1 MKKYI
6 RILMWLGLSPALC
19 LAQQQNQIN
28 SDQWTITDALG
39 RRAIERAEAGPQ
51 RADKTVAMFYWTWHQ
66 GQDDTTYQ
74 IKNISEIVRQ
84 FPEAMRDYNHPAWGT
99 KKPGYFYWEEP
110 LLGYYK
116 TTDPW
121 VLRKHAELLAD
132 AGVDVVFFDC
142 TNGSLTWKESYEV
155 LFETWDRAQREGVKV
170 PKIAFMLPLGPVP
183 NALVSLR
190 QLYTDV
196 YRPGRYENLWFIWK
210 GKPAIMAYPDHL
222 ETSGTDRE
230 IAEFFTFRPGQ
241 PDYVD
246 GPSRPD
252 HWGWLENYPQHG
264 YVENQQGGF
273 EQVTVGVAQNAG
285 PSTDGHCS
293 AFNLPG
299 TYGRSFSQRNGFDP
313 RVEGYLYGWNFQEQW
328 DRAFQI
334 DPELVFVTG
343 WNEFIAGQWLPED
356 NWTGDPFS
364 FVDQYDW
371 EHSRDIEPN
380 KGWGDRGDVYYLQL
394 VDNVRRFKGM
404 EALAMPSAEKTIPLG
419 QTMEWNDVEPYY
431 AHYKGNTGHR
441 DHRGRYDQYYVNR
454 TGRNDI
460 VGAKVARDTENV
472 YFYVQTAA
480 TLTPSNDPNW
490 MLLFI
495 DTDRN
500 KETGWCGYDV
510 VVNRISPSSGQVII
524 ERNVGNR
531 WEWEEVAR
539 GPMKVSDHILEL
551 AIPKAI
557 VLDTEKVLNFEFKW
571 NDNMQETGNIMDFY
585 VNGDTAPGGRFN
597 FVYQVR

>member
-1 MKKYI
+1 MERKTGDYGLPRRFGNI
-6 RILMWLGLSPALC
+6 GNRPRNSGILHLSARTTGLRRRAVTSRSLGL
-19 LAQQQNQIN
+19 
-28 SDQWTITDALG
+28 
-39 RRAIERAEAGPQ
+39 
-51 RADKTVAMFYWTWHQ
+51 
-66 GQDDTTYQ
+66 
-74 IKNISEIVRQ
+74 VR
-84 FPEAMRDYNHPAWGT
+84 ELSAAWICG
-99 KKPGYFYWEEP
+99 EP
-110 LLGYYK
+110 
-116 TTDPW
+116 
-121 VLRKHAELLAD
+121 
-132 AGVDVVFFDC
+132 AGVIC
-142 TNGSLTWKESYEV
+142 
-155 LFETWDRAQREGVKV
+155 
-170 PKIAFMLPLGPVP
+170 
-183 NALVSLR
+183 
-190 QLYTDV
+190 
-196 YRPGRYENLWFIWK
+196 
-210 GKPAIMAYPDHL
+210 
-222 ETSGTDRE
+222 
-230 IAEFFTFRPGQ
+230 
-241 PDYVD
+241 
-246 GPSRPD
+246 
-252 HWGWLENYPQHG
+252 
-264 YVENQQGGF
+264 

-328 DRAFQI
+328 DRAFQL

-480 TLTPSNDPNW
+480 TLTPSNDPN
-490 MLLFI
+490 
-495 DTDRN
+495 
-500 KETGWCGYDV
+500 
-510 VVNRISPSSGQVII
+510 
-524 ERNVGNR
+524 
-531 WEWEEVAR
+531 
-539 GPMKVSDHILEL
+539 
-551 AIPKAI
+551 
-557 VLDTEKVLNFEFKW
+557 
-571 NDNMQETGNIMDFY
+571 
-585 VNGDTAPGGRFN
+585 
-597 FVYQVR
+597 